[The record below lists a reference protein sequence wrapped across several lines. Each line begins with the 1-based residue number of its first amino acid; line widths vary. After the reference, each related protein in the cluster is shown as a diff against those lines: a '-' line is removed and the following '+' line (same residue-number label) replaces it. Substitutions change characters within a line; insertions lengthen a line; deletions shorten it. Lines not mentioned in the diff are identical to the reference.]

1 MIEDH
6 AYIGSRPEFV
16 ELISCWFSLEVKKTF
31 HIIIFRS
38 PSYSL
43 FSSVQRQIKC
53 GLNSLKNRSLRTLFR
68 TLLGLLESVFPTS
81 YYIET
86 KICFT
91 RDGLLL
97 WYGLGR
103 YGTPEQVKG
112 EPVILKFV

>member
-1 MIEDH
+1 M
-6 AYIGSRPEFV
+6 
-16 ELISCWFSLEVKKTF
+16 
-31 HIIIFRS
+31 
-38 PSYSL
+38 
-43 FSSVQRQIKC
+43 QRQIKC
-53 GLNSLKNRSLRTLFR
+53 GLNSLKNRSLC

-91 RDGLLL
+91 QDGLLL

-112 EPVILKFV
+112 EPVIVKFVWKWQNKPEDWQLSFRSATTGFP